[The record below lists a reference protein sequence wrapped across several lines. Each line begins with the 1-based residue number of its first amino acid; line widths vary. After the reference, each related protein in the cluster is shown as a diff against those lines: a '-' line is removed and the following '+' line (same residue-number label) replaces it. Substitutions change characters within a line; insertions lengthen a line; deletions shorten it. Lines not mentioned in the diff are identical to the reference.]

1 MVTDHDYRELRVTE
15 KSRLVVRP
23 PHDLGGLPEGPVAR
37 TEHEMTPFEKSCHA
51 LLNVLAKHKLVNT
64 EEKRR
69 GVEDLG
75 SEMIAKLTYYERW
88 AVAAS
93 KVLIAKKIISSEELG
108 RKMAE
113 VRERLREDS

>member
-1 MVTDHDYRELRVTE
+1 MTE
-15 KSRLVVRP
+15 KSGLVVRP
-23 PHDLGGLPEGPVAR
+23 PHDLGGLPEGPVSG

-51 LLNVLAKHKLVNT
+51 LLDVLDDHKLVNT

-88 AVAAS
+88 AVSAS
-93 KVLIAKKIISSEELG
+93 KVLIEKKIITSEGLG
-108 RKMAE
+108 KKMAE
-113 VRERLREDS
+113 IRERLREDS

>member
-1 MVTDHDYRELRVTE
+1 MAE

-51 LLNVLAKHKLVNT
+51 LLNVLNVHKLVNT

-75 SEMIAKLTYYERW
+75 SEIISELTYYERW
-88 AVAAS
+88 SVSAS
-93 KVLIAKKIISSEELG
+93 KVLIEKKIITSEELG
-108 RKMAE
+108 KKMAE
-113 VRERLREDS
+113 IRKRLREDA